1 MWRKIETAAGVDH
14 YEKRLKF
21 GLDNLWLT
29 AGPDRWQ
36 VASECGTR
44 FIHGQADSFETAR
57 EQAVAAT
64 LTMLRDAR
72 RRLEQEIVGAD
83 CEPV

>member
-1 MWRKIETAAGVDH
+1 MWRKIETEAGVDH

-21 GLDNLWLT
+21 GLDSLWLT

-36 VASECGTR
+36 VASEGGTR
-44 FIHGQADSFETAR
+44 FIHGQADSFEAAR

-64 LTMLRDAR
+64 LTMLWDAR
-72 RRLEQEIVGAD
+72 KRLEREIVGTD
-83 CEPV
+83 FDSV